1 MGIVFGV
8 RLTIMAITNRS
19 IIPNSDKKPTGSIA
33 HATNVLI
40 CLSNDINTITDIA
53 RECNLGKSSVHRVL
67 KLLAEQYL
75 VVRDNINRRYYL
87 GPLINKLASN
97 PATAH
102 EYLVIC
108 ANEEMKQLSDIS
120 EETVA
125 LDIMIGI
132 QYYSLHEI
140 RSRHDLKVTQ
150 ESRRMRPLDAGAS
163 VKVLLSQLSDEKLK
177 VVMDNL
183 DITQVTQRTITNK
196 ELLLAQLKEI
206 RQQGY
211 SISYGEQI
219 FGALCISAPI
229 KNYVLPVA
237 LSVVGLENRL
247 QSRVKEVTQELVASA
262 GCITDRISSIY

>member
-1 MGIVFGV
+1 
-8 RLTIMAITNRS
+8 MAVVKRN
-19 IIPNSDKKPTGSIA
+19 IIPHSIKKPTGSIA
-33 HATNVLI
+33 HATNILI

-53 RECNLGKSSVHRVL
+53 RECNLGKSGVHRVL
-67 KLLAEQYL
+67 KLLGEQHL
-75 VVRDNINRRYYL
+75 VVQDAINRRYYL

-108 ANEEMKQLSDIS
+108 ANEEMKQISYIS

-140 RSRHDLKVTQ
+140 HSKHDLKVTQ

-163 VKVLLSQLSDEKLK
+163 VKVLLSQLSDEKLS

-183 DITQVTQRTITNK
+183 DITQVTQRTVTNK

-211 SISYGEQI
+211 SISYGEQVP
-219 FGALCISAPI
+219 GALCISAPI
-229 KNYVLPVA
+229 KNYMVPVA
-237 LSVVGLENRL
+237 LSVVGPENRL
-247 QSRVKEVTQELVASA
+247 QSKVKEVTEELTAST
-262 GCITDRISSIY
+262 GRISDSISNIF